1 MTQQNPSDNSI
12 PLIPALV
19 FFGGLA
25 LILLAVFANRPPTP
39 AVDTTPTQVVIVVAT
54 AAPANAQN
62 VASTGDLDPVKV
74 SAGENTFQSIC
85 SACHGFNA
93 MGIPGLGKPLIG
105 SEFVNSKTD
114 DELLA
119 FLQVGRP
126 VTDPLNTTGVM
137 MPAKGGNP
145 NLTDENLLDVIAYIR
160 SLNGATVAAPSA
172 EQIAAAAA
180 QPTLPPAE
188 FQAGAISA
196 LLGSSPTEAAPTEV
210 ASPTIVPTEVTSGT
224 QPTSIPTEVASV
236 PEPTSAPS
244 VNTFTSPGAADYV
257 AACAG
262 CHGVNGEGVFMI
274 TKPLSESEMLKSM
287 NTFGIMNMFT
297 TAHPPTVEFQHPY
310 RGGYPE
316 LSDNQL
322 LGIITYLLT
331 QR

>member
-1 MTQQNPSDNSI
+1 MSQQNPSDNSF
-12 PLIPALV
+12 PLVPALI
-19 FFGGLA
+19 FFGGIA
-25 LILLAVFANRPPTP
+25 LILLAVFANRPANSTMN
-39 AVDTTPTQVVIVVAT
+39 TTPTPVVI
-54 AAPANAQN
+54 AAANPPAQN
-62 VASTGDLDPVKV
+62 VASTSSGLDPAKI
-74 SAGENTFQSIC
+74 SAGESTFQTIC

-93 MGIPGLGKPLIG
+93 MGISGLGKPLVG
-105 SEFVNSKTD
+105 SQFVNGKTD

-137 MPAKGGNP
+137 MPARGGNP
-145 NLTDENLLDVIAYIR
+145 NLKDSDLLNVIAYIR
-160 SLNGATVAAPSA
+160 SLNGAEVAAPSA

-196 LLGSSPTEAAPTEV
+196 LLGTSSTSASAESTEV
-210 ASPTIVPTEVTSGT
+210 AVAPTT
-224 QPTSIPTEVASV
+224 
-236 PEPTSAPS
+236 API
-244 VNTFTSPGAADYV
+244 VNTFASPGAADYV

-262 CHGVNGEGVFMI
+262 CHGLNDEGVPML
-274 TKPLSESEMLKSM
+274 TKPLSDSELLKNM
-287 NTFGIMNMFT
+287 NSIGIMNLFT

-322 LGIITYLLT
+322 LGIITYLMT
-331 QR
+331 QH